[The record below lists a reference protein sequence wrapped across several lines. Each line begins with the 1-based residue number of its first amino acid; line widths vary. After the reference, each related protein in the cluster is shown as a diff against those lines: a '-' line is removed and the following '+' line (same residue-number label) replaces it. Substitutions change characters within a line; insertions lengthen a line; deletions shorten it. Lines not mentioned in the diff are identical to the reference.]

1 MQPHKAGALDTHR
14 HMASVGLDP
23 ISLPPSGVRAA
34 GVGLEQPRLS
44 LHPRIQKGEEAVIW

>member
-1 MQPHKAGALDTHR
+1 MDTHR

-34 GVGLEQPRLS
+34 GAGLEQPWLS

>member
-1 MQPHKAGALDTHR
+1 MDTHR

-44 LHPRIQKGEEAVIW
+44 LHPRIQKGEETVIW